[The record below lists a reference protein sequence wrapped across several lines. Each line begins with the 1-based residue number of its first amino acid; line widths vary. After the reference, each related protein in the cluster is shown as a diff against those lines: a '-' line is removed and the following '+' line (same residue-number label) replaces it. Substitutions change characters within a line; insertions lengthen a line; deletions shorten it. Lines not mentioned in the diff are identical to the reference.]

1 MRFTAAAAASWSR
14 CCGPHPRGAAP
25 FPAAVFGG
33 VAGGGGAV
41 VDRCCLVLG
50 VAGGLGVAAE
60 LDGSVAE
67 GGGGGVQDADASSTA
82 TAAAAMACLLLR
94 RLLAGLAEAV
104 L

>member
-33 VAGGGGAV
+33 VAGSGGAV

-50 VAGGLGVAAE
+50 VGLGVAAE
-60 LDGSVAE
+60 LDVSGAA
-67 GGGGGVQDADASSTA
+67 GGGGVQDADASSTA
-82 TAAAAMACLLLR
+82 RAAAAMACLLLR